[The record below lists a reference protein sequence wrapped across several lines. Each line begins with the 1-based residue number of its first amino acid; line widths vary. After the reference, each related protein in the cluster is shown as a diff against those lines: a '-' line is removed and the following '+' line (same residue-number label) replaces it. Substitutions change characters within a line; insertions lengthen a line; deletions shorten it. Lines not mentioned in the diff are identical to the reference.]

1 MNHLLYNISI
11 VMLLIGTLM
20 LTYYLTKVYNTN
32 NINLT
37 DIKEPDITLNNIYD
51 NRPSQTFKVMFNE
64 PSIWQGY
71 ETINNDKPLGAKA
84 QI

>member
-1 MNHLLYNISI
+1 
-11 VMLLIGTLM
+11 MLLIGILM
-20 LTYYLTKVYNTN
+20 LTYYLTKVYNIS
-32 NINLT
+32 NINIT
-37 DIKEPDITLNNIYD
+37 DIKEPDTTLNDIYD

-71 ETINNDKPLGAKA
+71 ETINNDKPLGAKR